1 MKNEKSIYS
10 LANKKEKSSRSKE
23 KWEWLDTWKVMFNT
37 ALNISNI

>member
-23 KWEWLDTWKVMFNT
+23 KWEWLAGYLESHV
-37 ALNISNI
+37 

>member
-23 KWEWLDTWKVMFNT
+23 KWEWLDTWKVKRLFE
-37 ALNISNI
+37 